1 MPFLYLQFLLW
12 ILVGA
17 FAGWLTGKKLKRY
30 GYGPVLDVCMGMI
43 GAVGGVFLIGAPAF
57 SGPRGMIPT
66 LLASLTG
73 AIVLTML
80 MAWASGE
87 RRHAWAGEKMQ
98 QGQQANRRLYGLSQP
113 EDDTLY

>member
-17 FAGWLTGKKLKRY
+17 FTGWLTGKNMKRY
-30 GYGPVLDVCMGMI
+30 GYGPVVDIAMGAI
-43 GAVGGVFLIGAPAF
+43 GAVGGAFLIGAPTF
-57 SGPRGMIPT
+57 SGPLGMIPT
-66 LLASLTG
+66 LLALSMG

-98 QGQQANRRLYGLSQP
+98 QGQQANRKLYGLSQP